1 MITISILYTVM
12 KIILKISQIIQFLK
26 YMKEIQNKFKGS
38 NPMIYDTWSDQNQS
52 LAQALATE
60 KNVMFII
67 LFFIILISS
76 YNNFKSNFLLKK
88 STRI

>member
-1 MITISILYTVM
+1 
-12 KIILKISQIIQFLK
+12 
-26 YMKEIQNKFKGS
+26 
-38 NPMIYDTWSDQNQS
+38 MIYDTWSDQNQS

-76 YNNFKSNFLLKK
+76 FTIISNQIFLLKK
-88 STRI
+88 NIRI